1 MTAEGTFPKS
11 PGDILHASE
20 INAIKTETP
29 VGTIMAWLK
38 SLLHTP
44 ATLPDNWVECDGSVL
59 SDGDS
64 PYDGDTLPDL
74 NGGEFMRGNSTSG
87 GTGGA
92 DTINLA
98 HNHTIETS
106 GTTTGSNQ
114 SFCFISGGWLMMQ
127 RSTGADVR
135 DKTTDHVDTQLSST
149 QDIKPKYYDVVWII
163 KIK

>member
-1 MTAEGTFPKS
+1 MAAEGVFPKS
-11 PGDILHASE
+11 PGDIFYSSE
-20 INAIKTETP
+20 VNAIKAETP
-29 VGTIMAWLK
+29 IGTIMPWLK

-44 ATLPDNWVECDGSVL
+44 ATLPDEWVECDGSVL

-74 NGGEFMRGNSTSG
+74 NGGEFMRGNATSG

-98 HNHTIETS
+98 HDHTMVTS
-106 GTTTGSNQ
+106 GTTTGMNQ
-114 SFCFISGGWLMMQ
+114 AFVISSGGFLLHQ
-127 RSTGADVR
+127 RDVGGDTR
-135 DKTTDHVDTQLSST
+135 NKVTDKVDTKLSTT

-163 KIK
+163 KIE